1 LIVWGEPPI
10 LRAEVVQVAWFEPF
24 TGWMLVAPSLQTIAV
39 APSLN
44 CTVPVAVLG
53 PACGVTVAVKVTG

>member
-1 LIVWGEPPI
+1 MV
-10 LRAEVVQVAWFEPF
+10 RADVVQVAWFEPF
-24 TGWMLVAPSLQTIAV
+24 TGWMLVAPSTQTIGV

-53 PACGVTVAVKVTG
+53 PASGVTVAVKVTA